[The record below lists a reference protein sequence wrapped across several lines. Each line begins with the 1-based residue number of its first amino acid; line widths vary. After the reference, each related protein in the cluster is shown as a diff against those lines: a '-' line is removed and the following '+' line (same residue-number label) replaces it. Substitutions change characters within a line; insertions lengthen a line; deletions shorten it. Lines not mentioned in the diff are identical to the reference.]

1 MFKKKLKYPDPALQP
16 PKAMMQLIDAFT
28 DTYRPVSREE
38 NAEELFTVRR
48 LRDYFQAWPVPKM
61 PDPLPPYLIELE
73 RRGFAMQTGY
83 DGYPALFCI
92 RWKMSGEVCSATEVE
107 EEKDSSPRNGLE
119 CMKDL
124 IARRM
129 AQRLSDDDEDEEED
143 DDED

>member
-1 MFKKKLKYPDPALQP
+1 MFKKNLKYQDPALQP

-83 DGYPALFCI
+83 DGLPALFCI
-92 RWKMSGEVCSATEVE
+92 RWKMSGEVCCATEVE

-119 CMKDL
+119 SMKSL

-129 AQRLSDDDEDEEED
+129 SLRLSDEEED
-143 DDED
+143 DEEEGD